1 VYFGEKPYADRLQEN
16 DQFIHRFVRESKK
29 FSKDSFGWEAEI
41 EGEVKYLSE
50 NIINIEIKHYTY

>member
-1 VYFGEKPYADRLQEN
+1 MPDRLQRIVSS
-16 DQFIHRFVRESKK
+16 FIDSYEKLKR